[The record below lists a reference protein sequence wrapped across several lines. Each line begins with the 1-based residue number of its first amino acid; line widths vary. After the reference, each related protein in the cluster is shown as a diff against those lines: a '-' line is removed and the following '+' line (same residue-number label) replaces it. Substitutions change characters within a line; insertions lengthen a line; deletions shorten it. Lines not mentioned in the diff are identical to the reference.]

1 MQMLWCD
8 ESLPKSAE
16 ILRFSWNQETK
27 NQDYTEVLGK
37 ILVLMRRFFWN
48 QEPRYP
54 QDFCAILVLGFLVPG
69 KSQDVLRLFKQC
81 SGFLVFCSRLLNG
94 VHCNHEASDQVA
106 QMRK

>member
-1 MQMLWCD
+1 MLWCD

-48 QEPRYP
+48 QEPRLSP
-54 QDFCAILVLGFLVPG
+54 
-69 KSQDVLRLFKQC
+69 
-81 SGFLVFCSRLLNG
+81 RLL
-94 VHCNHEASDQVA
+94 CNLGSWFLGS
-106 QMRK
+106 RKISRCLKIVQTVFWFSCFL